1 MKKKTKLDDD
11 YKNFNSEIERQAE
24 EKIRTIEEETIAL
37 KEEAN
42 KIGEDIESSIKSKEE
57 KPAKKKVNSQAS
69 NV

>member
-11 YKNFNSEIERQAE
+11 YENFSREIERQTE
-24 EKIRTIEEETIAL
+24 EKIKTIEEKTIAL